1 MTRAVIFTFPMGMA
15 YFLYQTQVMNS
26 IILGIDVSNDT
37 FDTAMLINNKV
48 QTKKFNNNALNG
60 FTN

>member
-1 MTRAVIFTFPMGMA
+1 MA
-15 YFLYQTQVMNS
+15 YFLYQTRVMNS

-48 QTKKFNNNALNG
+48 QTKKFNNNALNVL
-60 FTN
+60 TN

>member
-1 MTRAVIFTFPMGMA
+1 MA
-15 YFLYQTQVMNS
+15 YFLYQTRVMNS
-26 IILGIDVSNDT
+26 IILEIDVSNDT
-37 FDTAMLINNKV
+37 FDTPMLINNKV